1 MLIELENIRHIYQLD
16 DPVVALDGVDLGIE
30 RGEFIGLIGHTGSGK
45 STLVQLLNGLLKP
58 SEGRILF
65 EGRDINSQEVELKEI
80 RRRVGL
86 VFQYPEHQLFEETVA
101 KDIAFG
107 PKNADLAEE
116 EIDKR
121 VREAL
126 DLVGLD
132 FESFKDRSPFNLSG
146 GQQRRIAIAGVLALK
161 PEVLILDEPMAGLDP
176 AGRRKLLELLRHLHR
191 DIEMTIILISHR
203 MEEIARLASR
213 VLVMD
218 RGKIILEG
226 RPAEVFNERERLK
239 DIDLDLPVVTDIL
252 KKLKEKGLK
261 VRTDVFALEDAR
273 DEILTALEKQ
283 SQFRESRPC

>member
-16 DPVVALDGVDLGIE
+16 DPVVALDGVDLEIE

-58 SEGRILF
+58 SEGRVLF

-80 RRRVGL
+80 RHRVGL

-107 PKNADLAEE
+107 PKNVGLAEE

-126 DLVGLD
+126 ELVGLEY
-132 FESFKDRSPFNLSG
+132 ESFKGRSPFNLSG

-176 AGRRKLLELLRHLHR
+176 AGRRKLLELLRHLHLNL
-191 DIEMTIILISHR
+191 EMTIILISHR

-213 VLVMD
+213 VVVMD

-273 DEILTALEKQ
+273 DEILTALKKQ

>member
-65 EGRDINSQEVELKEI
+65 EGKDINSQEVELKEI